1 MPCNIDDKNKAPH
14 NKLQSYWDDF
24 LFNNESPSASGVNT
38 ASVCCVCQRVGVCV
52 WPEEKNNIYPQREQ
66 NFYI

>member
-1 MPCNIDDKNKAPH
+1 MPCNIDDKNKALH

-24 LFNNESPSASGVNT
+24 LFNNESPSASSVNT
-38 ASVCCVCQRVGVCV
+38 ASVCCVCVRQN
-52 WPEEKNNIYPQREQ
+52 KKHIYPQQEQ